1 MRILVM
7 GAGGIGGYYGA
18 VLAKAGNEVV
28 FAARGAHLEAMQTRG
43 LEIRERDG
51 SATIQSIQAVRFPVQ
66 ASGPFDFILF
76 AVKTYDTVE
85 AAQAIAPVVGPQ
97 TSVLPIQ
104 NGVDSVDEISKIV
117 PAERVLAGSTVLS
130 ATIAEPGVIQRLS
143 LLSAIT
149 VGEPQGVRSERV
161 VRIVEAFT
169 AAGISDAVAT
179 DEAQRVLWEKFMM
192 LAPLA
197 SVTSA
202 ANVTYGQLRAAAEG
216 LALWRTLLAEVHAV
230 GRASG
235 VDLPDEV
242 AVSMERFVMNLPADL
257 STSMQRDY
265 AARRRVEL
273 EHLAGTVIR
282 RGTEA
287 GISTPTFNTIYAVL
301 RVRALSYGG
310 VS

>member
-1 MRILVM
+1 M
-7 GAGGIGGYYGA
+7 GAGGGGGYYGA

-28 FAARGAHLEAMQTRG
+28 FAARGAHLDAMQARG

-51 SATIQSIQAVRFPVQ
+51 AATTQAVQAVRFPAQ

-76 AVKTYDTVE
+76 AVKTYDTLE

-97 TSVLPIQ
+97 TSVLPVQ
-104 NGVDSVDEISKIV
+104 NGVDSVDEISKAV

-130 ATIAEPGVIQRLS
+130 ATIVEPGVIQRLS
-143 LLSAIT
+143 PLSAIT
-149 VGEPQGVRSERV
+149 VGEPRGARSERV
-161 VRIVEAFT
+161 VRIVAAFN

-179 DEAQRVLWEKFMM
+179 DDAQRVVWEKFVM

-202 ANVTYGQLRAAAEG
+202 ANATYGQLRAAAEG
-216 LALWRTLLAEVHAV
+216 LALWRSLLAEVHAV
-230 GRASG
+230 GRATG

-242 AVSMERFVMNLPADL
+242 AVNMERFVMNLPENL

-265 AARRRVEL
+265 AAQRRVEL

-282 RGTEA
+282 RGTA
-287 GISTPTFNTIYAVL
+287 VGVPTPTFNTIYAIL